1 MMTGTVKLTHVAK
14 IVREEAVQLRAML
27 AHHEQANEMLEEAIT
42 GDLVEKPKSAIYH
55 FLLQIRELLKNSTTL
70 NETMLE
76 NIMVIVS
83 LLQNHLPDDDTDL
96 IDSSGGNKTVH

>member
-1 MMTGTVKLTHVAK
+1 MIPRNIDLRYVAK

-55 FLLQIRELLKNSTTL
+55 FLLQLRELLKNSTTL

-83 LLQNHLPDDDTDL
+83 LLQNHLPNDDTDL
-96 IDSSGGNKTVH
+96 IDPSGGNKTVH